1 MIKNLNYVWG
11 SWGDSHIWLRNS
23 EGILRKQELG
33 EGATMAAGTEDALKR
48 RCVVMLELSATL
60 ARVLEFV
67 TARLPR
73 AFLEGPPLNMA
84 RLAETACFVVAHMA
98 APTAAASA
106 IAAVLASRFLA
117 AQNAK
122 RAVLL
127 APVLGASRNGM
138 MVCART

>member
-1 MIKNLNYVWG
+1 
-11 SWGDSHIWLRNS
+11 
-23 EGILRKQELG
+23 
-33 EGATMAAGTEDALKR
+33 
-48 RCVVMLELSATL
+48 MLELSATL

-106 IAAVLASRFLA
+106 IAAVLASRFPA

-127 APVLGASRNGM
+127 APVLGASPQWHDGSERRST
-138 MVCART
+138 ARFHLFVQSALDGLASTEWVNSRASAGV